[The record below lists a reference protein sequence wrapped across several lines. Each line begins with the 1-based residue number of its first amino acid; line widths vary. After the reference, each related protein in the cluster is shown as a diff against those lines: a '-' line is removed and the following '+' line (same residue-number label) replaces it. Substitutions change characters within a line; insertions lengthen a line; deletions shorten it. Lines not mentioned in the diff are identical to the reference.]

1 MCLRCALLD
10 VLVVLVVIGVVLHRD
25 VVRQRDAANGAHA
38 VQDFERALMAIRLL
52 WLARLLVLCKM
63 LSALQNAPCL
73 ARTRAVGASW
83 SRFSCWRRPIQL

>member
-52 WLARLLVLCKM
+52 C
-63 LSALQNAPCL
+63 LQDA
-73 ARTRAVGASW
+73 
-83 SRFSCWRRPIQL
+83 

>member
-52 WLARLLVLCKM
+52 CLQDA
-63 LSALQNAPCL
+63 SALQDAQCL
-73 ARTRAVGASW
+73 AKCSLPCTNARCWCLLVSIQL
-83 SRFSCWRRPIQL
+83 WRRPIQL